1 MGRGKLV
8 FKGEKKSKKKDGSAK
23 VKYERGESV
32 GRGKIGAGGR
42 DSGSTQHLDL
52 DVDATTTLA
61 PSRDGDVGASTG
73 DGDQTRSTQP
83 DKFHNQGPQVQK
95 GQGLIT
101 SSATVIT
108 GHGTAFKNE
117 LRVGD
122 AILVRNQKGSDEMR
136 IITMVLSNASASIS
150 SAFTSDLRNPTQFNY
165 INKPRDDKREMA
177 AKAEKA
183 RLEKEEVEQR
193 AMGTYGNKGEI
204 VYREKTEHG
213 GYRIRKEKATTEMS
227 RSDLLAA
234 RAGKKSDRYC

>member
-8 FKGEKKSKKKDGSAK
+8 FKGEKKIKKKDGSAK
-23 VKYERGESV
+23 IKYERGESV
-32 GRGKIGAGGR
+32 GRGMAGAGGSGS

-61 PSRDGDVGASTG
+61 LSRYGDVGASTG
-73 DGDQTRSTQP
+73 DGDQP
-83 DKFHNQGPQVQK
+83 DKIHNQGPQVQK

-122 AILVRNQKGSDEMR
+122 ALLVRNQKGSDEMR

-165 INKPRDDKREMA
+165 INKPRDDKREIA

-183 RLEKEEVEQR
+183 RVEKEEVEQR